1 MSATTT
7 MPTAVENVS
16 ERNATAKARTWQSQ
30 MLVRPSIGVRV
41 LAFGLFLALFVMIV
55 GMLYLPWQQTSRGA
69 GRVVAY
75 DPTERP
81 QTIEAPIYGRVAKW
95 GEGIYEGASV
105 TKGQLILEIADNDPE
120 RALRLEQQVE
130 ATKQKL
136 AFATDKVQSYFSQIE
151 EYRASRTLIEESY
164 AQLIA
169 VAEQKIAASKSDL
182 AAAKASEWQLEI
194 DFQRQD
200 TLAKEGIVGGIKGQ
214 EAKAKYEQA
223 VAKRQASESY
233 VEAAER
239 ERESKLAEGKAKVR
253 EAVTKVQEAQAKHQ
267 AAQGEE
273 ALARKELA
281 EIQGK
286 LAQFGQRTVVAPRD
300 GILLRI
306 YVADN
311 TQMLKE
317 GDPLFM
323 IVPETTEQAVE
334 LWVNGNDIP
343 LIELGREVR
352 LQFEGWPAVQFAGWP
367 SVAVGTFSGEVVAID
382 ATDDGKGNFRVLVQP
397 RPNQPW
403 PSKQFLR
410 QGARA
415 NGWVML
421 NEVRLGYEVWRQ
433 LNGFP
438 PVIAMEEPKSD
449 SKEKTKVKLPK

>member
-7 MPTAVENVS
+7 MQNTGTNVS

-30 MLVRPSIGVRV
+30 LLVRSSIGVRV
-41 LAFGLFLALFVMIV
+41 LAFGLFIALLAMTI
-55 GMLYLPWQQTSRGA
+55 GMLFLPWQQTSRGA
-69 GRVVAY
+69 GRVIAY

-81 QTIEAPIYGRVAKW
+81 QTIEAPIYGRVASW
-95 GEGIYEGASV
+95 GEGIVEGASV
-105 TKGQLILEIADNDPE
+105 TEGQLILEIADNDPE
-120 RALRLEQQVE
+120 RAMRLQQQVD

-136 AFATDKVQSYFSQIE
+136 DFATEKVLSYFSQIE
-151 EYRASRTLIEESY
+151 EYRQTRTLIEESY

-169 VAEQKIAASKSDL
+169 VAEQKIAAAKSDL
-182 AAAKASEWQLEI
+182 AAAKAAEWQLEI

-200 TLAKEGIVGGIKGQ
+200 TLAKEGIVGGVKGQ

-223 VAKRQASESY
+223 VAKRQAAISY

-273 ALARKELA
+273 ALARKELV

-286 LAQFGQRTVVAPRD
+286 LAQFGRRAVVAPRD
-300 GILLRI
+300 GLLFRI

-323 IVPETTEQAVE
+323 IVPESSQYAVE
-334 LWVNGNDIP
+334 LWVNGNDVP
-343 LIELGREVR
+343 LISSGREVR

-367 SVAVGTFSGEVVAID
+367 SVAIGTFSGEVVSID
-382 ATDDGKGNFRVLVQP
+382 GTDDGKGNFRVLVQP
-397 RPNQPW
+397 KANEPW
-403 PSKQFLR
+403 PSKRFLR

-421 NEVRLGYEVWRQ
+421 NEVSLGYEVWRQ

-438 PVIAMEEPKSD
+438 PVISMEEPKSD

>member
-7 MPTAVENVS
+7 MQNTGTNVS

-30 MLVRPSIGVRV
+30 LLVRSSIGVRV
-41 LAFGLFLALFVMIV
+41 LAFGLFIALLAMTI
-55 GMLYLPWQQTSRGA
+55 GMLFLPWQQTSRGA
-69 GRVVAY
+69 GRVIAY

-81 QTIEAPIYGRVAKW
+81 QTIEAPIYGRVASW
-95 GEGIYEGASV
+95 GEGIVEGASV
-105 TKGQLILEIADNDPE
+105 TEGQLILEIADNDPE
-120 RALRLEQQVE
+120 RAMRLEQQVD

-136 AFATDKVQSYFSQIE
+136 DFATEKVLSYFSQIE
-151 EYRASRTLIEESY
+151 EYRQTRTLIEESY

-169 VAEQKIAASKSDL
+169 VAEQKIAAAKSDL
-182 AAAKASEWQLEI
+182 AAAKAAEWQLEI

-200 TLAKEGIVGGIKGQ
+200 TLAKEGIVGGVKGQ

-223 VAKRQASESY
+223 VAKRQAAISY

-273 ALARKELA
+273 ALARKELV

-286 LAQFGQRTVVAPRD
+286 LAQFGRRAVVAPRD
-300 GILLRI
+300 GLLFRI

-323 IVPETTEQAVE
+323 IVPESSQYAVE
-334 LWVNGNDIP
+334 LWVNGNDVP
-343 LIELGREVR
+343 LISGGREVR

-367 SVAVGTFSGEVVAID
+367 SVAIGTFSGEVVSID
-382 ATDDGKGNFRVLVQP
+382 GTDDGKGNFRVLVQP
-397 RPNQPW
+397 KANEPW
-403 PSKQFLR
+403 PSKRFLR

-421 NEVRLGYEVWRQ
+421 NEVSLGYEVWRQ

-438 PVIAMEEPKSD
+438 PVISMEEPKSD